1 MQIRLGFEK
10 RIFRIALV
18 TAAVLVF
25 SPARGAEAEEG
36 SKVPIE
42 VKSAPAG
49 CKNLGEVKGSC
60 NRNPCGPEIARRDAL
75 DEARKLGAT
84 HLKTTWAGRY
94 GAYTEIYKGVAYRCS
109 ATPPVSG
116 Q

>member
-1 MQIRLGFEK
+1 MQTKLGFEK
-10 RIFRIALV
+10 RIFRMAV
-18 TAAVLVF
+18 VAAGVLAF
-25 SPARGAEAEEG
+25 SPARGAEAEG
-36 SKVPIE
+36 GPQVPIE

-60 NRNPCGPEIARRDAL
+60 YRNPCSPEIARKDAL

-94 GAYTEIYKGVAYRCS
+94 GAYTEIYKGIAYRCS
-109 ATPPVSG
+109 ATPPASG

>member
-10 RIFRIALV
+10 RIFRMALV
-18 TAAVLVF
+18 TAMALAS
-25 SPARGAEAEEG
+25 SPARGAEAEA
-36 SKVPIE
+36 KPPDPIE